1 MLGETER
8 SMQKAAQGHTGQGTQ
23 EAKTMSLGAINRIA
37 LTVAALERSVPFYD
51 CILHFLGYRPSKR
64 QDDYME
70 WEGPCGWFM
79 LRAAREG
86 SKNRPHDRYGPD
98 STTSPSA
105 LRAGNR
111 LTRSIG
117 DHPPRRAGVRR
128 WPRAAAGATGSTP
141 PLGLSEAGS
150 PGSQATRA
158 ESAAIT

>member
-1 MLGETER
+1 
-8 SMQKAAQGHTGQGTQ
+8 
-23 EAKTMSLGAINRIA
+23 MSLGAINHIA

-64 QDDYME
+64 QDDYVE

-79 LRAAREG
+79 LRAARDG

-98 STTSPSA
+98 STTSPPA

-117 DHPPRRAGVRR
+117 ISKCPCAPRCSIRRRSGRNTARATTLSVYCRGRRDCCHRRHDDPNAPP
-128 WPRAAAGATGSTP
+128 PD
-141 PLGLSEAGS
+141 
-150 PGSQATRA
+150 
-158 ESAAIT
+158 